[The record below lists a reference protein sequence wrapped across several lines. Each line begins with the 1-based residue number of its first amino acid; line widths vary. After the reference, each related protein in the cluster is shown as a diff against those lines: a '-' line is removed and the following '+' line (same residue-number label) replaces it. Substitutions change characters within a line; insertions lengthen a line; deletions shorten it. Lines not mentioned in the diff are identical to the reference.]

1 MRLSAI
7 LARDMN
13 GSDADITGITADS
26 RAVKP
31 GFLFAALPGVK
42 MDGRAFIADALKRG
56 AVAVIA
62 EGDAPADFPVGQ
74 ARFIKVGNARLALA
88 QAAARYHGTQPQVIA
103 AVTGTNGKTSIAAF
117 TRQLWQ
123 ALGHKSASIGTIG
136 IVGDG
141 YNRPLSHTTPDPVAL
156 HAALSEMAALGTHP
170 VALEASSHGLDQ
182 HRLDGI
188 RIAAAGFSNLTR
200 DHLDYHPTFE
210 DYRNAKLRLFR
221 DLLPPGGLA
230 VVNRDGADAAYFIEA
245 AHKRGHHLIDVGE
258 SASAMKLMA
267 RVAHLDGQDLTI
279 TYAGATYKVRLPLA
293 GGFQAGN
300 ALVAA
305 GFVIGL
311 GGDAARTFAALERLE
326 GARGRLERV
335 ATARNGAPI
344 FVDYAHTPDALE
356 TVLKALRPHVSG
368 KLHVVFGCGGDRDP
382 GKRPQMGAIAVAH
395 ADRVIV
401 TDDNPRSEK
410 PEMIRAAI
418 LADAKGAIEIGD
430 RAVAIKAAVESL
442 GAGDILVVAGKGH
455 ETGQIIGSET
465 RPFDDAEEARKSAGA
480 RA

>member
-13 GSDADITGITADS
+13 GADADVTGLTADS

-42 MDGRAFIADALKRG
+42 LDGRAFIAEALKRG
-56 AVAVIA
+56 AIGVIA
-62 EGDAPADFPVGQ
+62 EGDAPQDFPAGA
-74 ARFIKVGNARLALA
+74 ARYIRVANARLALA
-88 QAAARYHGTQPQVIA
+88 QAAARFHGTQPKMIA

-123 ALGHKSASIGTIG
+123 ALGHKAASIGTIG

-141 YNRPLSHTTPDPVAL
+141 YERPLAHTTPDPVAL
-156 HAALSEMAALGTHP
+156 HQALAEMEALGIQH

-182 HRLDGI
+182 YRLDGI

-200 DHLDYHPTFE
+200 DHLDYHATFE

-221 DLLPPGGLA
+221 DLLPPGGIA
-230 VVNRDGADAAYFIEA
+230 VVNRDGADSAYFIEA
-245 AHKRGHHLIDVGE
+245 ALKRGHHLIDVGE
-258 SASAMKLMA
+258 SGGAMRLVS
-267 RVAHLDGQDLTI
+267 RVAHLDGQDLVI
-279 TYAGATYKVRLPLA
+279 GFGGATYKVQLKLA

-305 GFVIGL
+305 GLVIGL
-311 GGDAARTFAALERLE
+311 GGDAARVFAALAQIQ

-335 ATARNGAPI
+335 ATARGGAPI

-368 KLHVVFGCGGDRDP
+368 KLHVVFGCGGDRDA

-418 LADAKGAIEIGD
+418 LAAARGAIEIGD
-430 RAVAIKAAVESL
+430 RAIAIRAAVESL
-442 GAGDILVVAGKGH
+442 QKGDILVIAGKGH
-455 ETGQIIGSET
+455 ETGQIVGSET
-465 RPFDDAEEARKSAGA
+465 RPFDDADEARKAVA
-480 RA
+480 T